1 MPDMPERRQAASPGY
16 SGRTGKDQ
24 LKKLIDMFH
33 PSQKEFEKFVPSLR
47 DGGEEIYKGIEPY
60 LQPAYWRLKNELK
73 VELMN
78 NKCAPYF
85 RRAVYA
91 TAAYNA
97 LPTLDLVA
105 TPNGFGVVSNQNIA
119 PASKERVAAFRESLR
134 QYKSDCKDQCLERYY
149 KQAKD
154 GDTDQADKFG
164 GYIKISPETILRNG
178 VIYSP
183 TVARENGI
191 TMPDGRPVYE
201 EEMHIMRYTI
211 AAADTRIR
219 KLISGKQFDYEMG
232 AGRFGEKL
240 DLMLRRLAA
249 MYVMQADRRAVKDC
263 ENEILD
269 FMEEDTERT
278 TAAQRYQY
286 YHASAQ
292 RELRK
297 NPVRYEN
304 RKEDPTYFF

>member
-1 MPDMPERRQAASPGY
+1 
-16 SGRTGKDQ
+16 
-24 LKKLIDMFH
+24 MFH

-47 DGGEEIYKGIEPY
+47 DGGEEIYKGIKPY
-60 LQPAYWRLKNELK
+60 LQPAYLRLKNELK

-85 RRAVYA
+85 RRSVYA

-105 TPNGFGVVSNQNIA
+105 TPNGFGVVSNNNIA
-119 PASKERVAAFRESLR
+119 PASKERVAALRESLR

-149 KQAKD
+149 QAALE
-154 GDTDQADKFG
+154 GITDQKTKNEDGEFEKIEIPAD
-164 GYIKISPETILRNG
+164 TILRSG
-178 VIYSP
+178 VIYSA

-191 TMPDGRPVYE
+191 TMPDGQPVYE
-201 EEMHIMRYTI
+201 EELRRLEYKL
-211 AAADTRIR
+211 AAADVKIR
-219 KLISGKQFDYEMG
+219 KLISGKQFDNEMCVG
-232 AGRFGEKL
+232 SFGQKL

-249 MYVMQADRRAVKDC
+249 MYVMQADRRAVKDY

-269 FMEEDTERT
+269 FMEEPYDTIP
-278 TAAQRYQY
+278 ASKRYKY
-286 YHASAQ
+286 YHESAQ
-292 RELRK
+292 RKLRL

>member
-1 MPDMPERRQAASPGY
+1 
-16 SGRTGKDQ
+16 
-24 LKKLIDMFH
+24 MFH

-47 DGGEEIYKGIEPY
+47 DGGEEIYNGIKPY
-60 LQPAYWRLKNELK
+60 LQPSYWRLKNELK

-149 KQAKD
+149 QAAQGGK
-154 GDTDQADKFG
+154 TDQKTKNENGEIEKIEIPAD
-164 GYIKISPETILRNG
+164 TILRSG
-178 VIYSP
+178 VIYSA
-183 TVARENGI
+183 TVARDNGI
-191 TMPDGRPVYE
+191 TMPDGQPVYE
-201 EEMHIMRYTI
+201 EELSRLEYKL
-211 AAADTRIR
+211 AAANLKIR
-219 KLISGKQFDYEMG
+219 KLISGRQYKYEMG
-232 AGRFGEKL
+232 AGRFGSEL

-249 MYVMQADRRAVKDC
+249 MYVMQADRRSVKDY

-269 FMEEDTERT
+269 FMEEDPEGT
-278 TAAQRYQY
+278 TAAKRYQY
-286 YHASAQ
+286 YHASVQ

>member
-1 MPDMPERRQAASPGY
+1 
-16 SGRTGKDQ
+16 
-24 LKKLIDMFH
+24 MFH

-149 KQAKD
+149 QAALE
-154 GDTDQADKFG
+154 GITDQKTKNEDGELEKIEIPAD
-164 GYIKISPETILRNG
+164 TILRSG
-178 VIYSP
+178 VIYSA

-191 TMPDGRPVYE
+191 TMPDGQPVYE

-219 KLISGKQFDYEMG
+219 KLIGGKQFDYEMG

-249 MYVMQADRRAVKDC
+249 MYVMNADRRAVKDC

-269 FMEEDTERT
+269 FMEEEINRAPNSERYAFYKT
-278 TAAQRYQY
+278 SVQRD
-286 YHASAQ
+286 
-292 RELRK
+292 LRL
-297 NPVRYEN
+297 NVIRYEN

>member
-1 MPDMPERRQAASPGY
+1 
-16 SGRTGKDQ
+16 
-24 LKKLIDMFH
+24 MFH

-47 DGGEEIYKGIEPY
+47 DGGEEIYKGIKPY

-134 QYKSDCKDQCLERYY
+134 QYKSDCKDQCLERYF
-149 KQAKD
+149 QEAI
-154 GDTDQADKFG
+154 GGTTDQKIK
-164 GYIKISPETILRNG
+164 GYYIEIPSDAILRSG
-178 VIYSP
+178 VIYSA

-191 TMPDGRPVYE
+191 TMPDGQPVYE
-201 EEMHIMRYTI
+201 EEMRRLEYKL
-211 AAADTRIR
+211 AAADVKIR

-232 AGRFGEKL
+232 VGRFGSKL

-249 MYVMQADRRAVKDC
+249 MYVMQADRRTIKDY

-269 FMEEDTERT
+269 FMEEPYNGTP
-278 TAAQRYQY
+278 AAQRFKY

-292 RELRK
+292 RELRQ

>member
-1 MPDMPERRQAASPGY
+1 
-16 SGRTGKDQ
+16 
-24 LKKLIDMFH
+24 MFH

-47 DGGEEIYKGIEPY
+47 DGGEEIYKGIKPY

-119 PASKERVAAFRESLR
+119 PASKERVAALRESLR
-134 QYKSDCKDQCLERYY
+134 QYKSDCKDQCLERYFQEAIEGFVDNKVLV
-149 KQAKD
+149 KQGGEYVPD
-154 GDTDQADKFG
+154 FYQIPGD
-164 GYIKISPETILRNG
+164 TILRSG
-178 VIYSP
+178 VIYSA

-191 TMPDGRPVYE
+191 TMPDGQPVYE
-201 EEMHIMRYTI
+201 EEMRRLEYKLASAEYNIK
-211 AAADTRIR
+211 
-219 KLISGKQFDYEMG
+219 KLISRKQFYNEMSVS
-232 AGRFGEKL
+232 AFGQKL

-249 MYVMQADRRAVKDC
+249 MYVMQADRRAVKDY

-269 FMEEDTERT
+269 FMEEPYNDIPAEI
-278 TAAQRYQY
+278 RYEY

-297 NPVRYEN
+297 KPVRYEN
-304 RKEDPTYFF
+304 RKEAPTYFF

>member
-1 MPDMPERRQAASPGY
+1 
-16 SGRTGKDQ
+16 
-24 LKKLIDMFH
+24 MFH

-47 DGGEEIYKGIEPY
+47 DGGEEIYKGIKPY

-134 QYKSDCKDQCLERYY
+134 QYKSDCKDQCLERYF
-149 KQAKD
+149 QAAQGGK
-154 GDTDQADKFG
+154 TDQKTKNEDGEFENIEIPAD
-164 GYIKISPETILRNG
+164 EILRSG
-178 VIYSP
+178 VIYSA

-191 TMPDGRPVYE
+191 TMPDGQPVYE
-201 EEMHIMRYTI
+201 EELRRLEYKLT
-211 AAADTRIR
+211 AANTRIR
-219 KLISGKQFDYEMG
+219 KLISGRQYRYEMG

-249 MYVMQADRRAVKDC
+249 MYVMQADRRAVKDY

-269 FMEEDTERT
+269 FMEENPEGT
-278 TAAQRYQY
+278 TAAERFKY

-304 RKEDPTYFF
+304 RKEDATYFF

>member
-1 MPDMPERRQAASPGY
+1 
-16 SGRTGKDQ
+16 
-24 LKKLIDMFH
+24 MFH

-47 DGGEEIYKGIEPY
+47 DGGEEIYKGIKPY

-134 QYKSDCKDQCLERYY
+134 QYKSDSKDQCLERYY
-149 KQAKD
+149 QAAISQI
-154 GDTDQADKFG
+154 TDQKTADGQG
-164 GYIKISPETILRNG
+164 GFEYVQISPDAILRSG
-178 VIYSP
+178 VIYSA

-191 TMPDGRPVYE
+191 TMPDGQPVYE
-201 EEMHIMRYTI
+201 EEMRRLEYKL
-211 AAADTRIR
+211 AAADMKIK

-240 DLMLRRLAA
+240 DIMLRRLAA
-249 MYVMQADRRAVKDC
+249 MYVMQADRRAVKDY

-269 FMEEDTERT
+269 FMEEDTEGT
-278 TAAQRYQY
+278 TAAKRYQY
-286 YHASAQ
+286 YHASVQ

>member
-1 MPDMPERRQAASPGY
+1 
-16 SGRTGKDQ
+16 
-24 LKKLIDMFH
+24 MFH

-47 DGGEEIYKGIEPY
+47 DGGEEIYKGIKPY

-149 KQAKD
+149 QAAQA
-154 GDTDQADKFG
+154 GNTDQKVEVKVGVFE
-164 GYIKISPETILRNG
+164 KIEIPGDTILRSG
-178 VIYSP
+178 VIYSA

-191 TMPDGRPVYE
+191 TMPDGQPVYE
-201 EEMHIMRYTI
+201 EELSRLEYKL
-211 AAADTRIR
+211 AAANLKIR
-219 KLISGKQFDYEMG
+219 KLISGRQYKYEMG

-249 MYVMQADRRAVKDC
+249 MYVMQADRRAVKDY

-269 FMEEDTERT
+269 FMEEDPEGT
-278 TAAQRYQY
+278 TAAKRYQY
-286 YHASAQ
+286 YHASVQ

>member
-1 MPDMPERRQAASPGY
+1 
-16 SGRTGKDQ
+16 
-24 LKKLIDMFH
+24 MFH

-47 DGGEEIYKGIEPY
+47 DGGEEIYKGIKPY

-149 KQAKD
+149 QAS
-154 GDTDQADKFG
+154 
-164 GYIKISPETILRNG
+164 IKGLTEHRENDETNSWIVIPEDTILRSG
-178 VIYSP
+178 VIYSA

-191 TMPDGRPVYE
+191 TMPDGQPVYE
-201 EEMHIMRYTI
+201 EEMRRLEYKLASAEYNIK
-211 AAADTRIR
+211 
-219 KLISGKQFDYEMG
+219 KLISRKQFYNEMSVS
-232 AGRFGEKL
+232 AFGQKL

-249 MYVMQADRRAVKDC
+249 MYVMQADRRAVKDY

-269 FMEEDTERT
+269 FMEEPYNDIPAES
-278 TAAQRYQY
+278 RYEY

>member
-1 MPDMPERRQAASPGY
+1 
-16 SGRTGKDQ
+16 
-24 LKKLIDMFH
+24 MFH

-119 PASKERVAAFRESLR
+119 PASKERVAGFRESLR
-134 QYKSDCKDQCLERYY
+134 QYKSDSKDQCLERYY
-149 KQAKD
+149 QAALE
-154 GDTDQADKFG
+154 GLTDQKEHGEDLS
-164 GYIKISPETILRNG
+164 YIRIEPDEILRKG

-191 TMPDGRPVYE
+191 TMPDGQPVYE
-201 EEMHIMRYTI
+201 EEMRRLEYKL
-211 AAADTRIR
+211 AAADVKIR
-219 KLISGKQFDYEMG
+219 KLIGGKQFDYEMG

-249 MYVMQADRRAVKDC
+249 MYVMNADRRTVKDC

-269 FMEEDTERT
+269 FMEEEINREPNSERYAFYKT
-278 TAAQRYQY
+278 SVQRD
-286 YHASAQ
+286 
-292 RELRK
+292 LRL
-297 NPVRYEN
+297 NVIRYEN

>member
-1 MPDMPERRQAASPGY
+1 
-16 SGRTGKDQ
+16 
-24 LKKLIDMFH
+24 MFH

-119 PASKERVAAFRESLR
+119 PASKERVATFRESLR

-149 KQAKD
+149 LAVLEGQ
-154 GDTDQADKFG
+154 TDQKGRSEAGGLEYIEIPAD
-164 GYIKISPETILRNG
+164 TILRSG
-178 VIYSP
+178 VIYSA
-183 TVARENGI
+183 TVARDNGI
-191 TMPDGRPVYE
+191 TMPDGQPVYE
-201 EEMHIMRYTI
+201 EEMRRLEYKL
-211 AAADTRIR
+211 AAADVKIK
-219 KLISGKQFDYEMG
+219 KLICGRQYRYEMG

-249 MYVMQADRRAVKDC
+249 MYVMQADRRAVKDY
-263 ENEILD
+263 ENGILD
-269 FMEEDTERT
+269 FMEEDEGNTP
-278 TAAQRYQY
+278 AAKRYQY

>member
-1 MPDMPERRQAASPGY
+1 
-16 SGRTGKDQ
+16 
-24 LKKLIDMFH
+24 MFH

-47 DGGEEIYKGIEPY
+47 DGGEEIYKGIKPY

-134 QYKSDCKDQCLERYY
+134 QYKSDCKDQCLERYF
-149 KQAKD
+149 QEAK
-154 GDTDQADKFG
+154 GGKTDQKTKNDAGEIEKIEIPAD
-164 GYIKISPETILRNG
+164 TILRSG
-178 VIYSP
+178 VIYSA

-191 TMPDGRPVYE
+191 TMPDWQPVYE
-201 EEMHIMRYTI
+201 EELSRLEYKL
-211 AAADTRIR
+211 AAANLKIR
-219 KLISGKQFDYEMG
+219 KLISGRQYKYEMG
-232 AGRFGEKL
+232 AGRFGDKL

-249 MYVMQADRRAVKDC
+249 MYVMQADRRAVKDY

-269 FMEEDTERT
+269 FMEEDEGETP
-278 TAAQRYQY
+278 AAKRYQY
-286 YHASAQ
+286 YHASVQ

-297 NPVRYEN
+297 KPVRYEN

>member
-1 MPDMPERRQAASPGY
+1 
-16 SGRTGKDQ
+16 
-24 LKKLIDMFH
+24 MFH

-149 KQAKD
+149 QEAQA
-154 GDTDQADKFG
+154 GNTDQKGTNEDGEFN
-164 GYIKISPETILRNG
+164 YIEISPDTILRSG
-178 VIYSP
+178 VIYSA
-183 TVARENGI
+183 TVARDNGI
-191 TMPDGRPVYE
+191 TMPDGQPVYE
-201 EEMHIMRYTI
+201 EEMRRLEYKL
-211 AAADTRIR
+211 AAADVKIK
-219 KLISGKQFDYEMG
+219 KLIGGKQFDYEMG

-249 MYVMQADRRAVKDC
+249 MYVMQADRCAVKNY

-292 RELRK
+292 RKLRL

-304 RKEDPTYFF
+304 RKEDATYFF

>member
-1 MPDMPERRQAASPGY
+1 
-16 SGRTGKDQ
+16 
-24 LKKLIDMFH
+24 MFH

-149 KQAKD
+149 QAAKKGIADQKIDENQGQGEPDFQYVEIPKD
-154 GDTDQADKFG
+154 
-164 GYIKISPETILRNG
+164 TILRSG

-191 TMPDGRPVYE
+191 TMPDGQPVYE
-201 EEMHIMRYTI
+201 EEMRRLEYKL
-211 AAADTRIR
+211 AAADVKIR
-219 KLISGKQFDYEMG
+219 KLISGRQFYEEMSVS
-232 AGRFGEKL
+232 RFGEKL

-249 MYVMQADRRAVKDC
+249 MYVMQADRRAVKDY

-269 FMEEDTERT
+269 FMEEPDKGMP
-278 TAAQRYQY
+278 AAQRYQY

>member
-1 MPDMPERRQAASPGY
+1 
-16 SGRTGKDQ
+16 
-24 LKKLIDMFH
+24 MFH

-149 KQAKD
+149 QA
-154 GDTDQADKFG
+154 A
-164 GYIKISPETILRNG
+164 
-178 VIYSP
+178 
-183 TVARENGI
+183 
-191 TMPDGRPVYE
+191 
-201 EEMHIMRYTI
+201 
-211 AAADTRIR
+211 
-219 KLISGKQFDYEMG
+219 
-232 AGRFGEKL
+232 
-240 DLMLRRLAA
+240 
-249 MYVMQADRRAVKDC
+249 
-263 ENEILD
+263 
-269 FMEEDTERT
+269 
-278 TAAQRYQY
+278 
-286 YHASAQ
+286 
-292 RELRK
+292 
-297 NPVRYEN
+297 
-304 RKEDPTYFF
+304 

>member
-1 MPDMPERRQAASPGY
+1 
-16 SGRTGKDQ
+16 
-24 LKKLIDMFH
+24 MFH

-47 DGGEEIYKGIEPY
+47 DGGEEIYKGIKPY

-149 KQAKD
+149 QAAQ
-154 GDTDQADKFG
+154 GGITDQKGKNEDGEIEKIEIPAD
-164 GYIKISPETILRNG
+164 TILRSG
-178 VIYSP
+178 VIYSA

-191 TMPDGRPVYE
+191 TMPDGQPVYE
-201 EEMHIMRYTI
+201 EELSRLEYKL
-211 AAADTRIR
+211 AAAGVKIR
-219 KLISGKQFDYEMG
+219 KLISGRQYRYEMG

-249 MYVMQADRRAVKDC
+249 MYVMQADRRTVKDY

-269 FMEEDTERT
+269 FMEEDPEGT
-278 TAAQRYQY
+278 TAAKRYQY
-286 YHASAQ
+286 YHASVQ

-297 NPVRYEN
+297 KPVRYEN
-304 RKEDPTYFF
+304 RKEDATYFF

>member
-1 MPDMPERRQAASPGY
+1 
-16 SGRTGKDQ
+16 
-24 LKKLIDMFH
+24 MFH

-149 KQAKD
+149 QAAQE
-154 GDTDQADKFG
+154 GATDQKEIG
-164 GYIKISPETILRNG
+164 GEYYIEIPDDTILRSG
-178 VIYSP
+178 VIYSA

-191 TMPDGRPVYE
+191 TMPDGQPVYE
-201 EEMHIMRYTI
+201 EEMRRLEYKL
-211 AAADTRIR
+211 AAADVKIR
-219 KLISGKQFDYEMG
+219 KLISGKQFYYEMG

-249 MYVMQADRRAVKDC
+249 MYVMQADLRAIKDY

-269 FMEEDTERT
+269 FMEEDPEGT

-286 YHASAQ
+286 YHASVQ

>member
-1 MPDMPERRQAASPGY
+1 
-16 SGRTGKDQ
+16 
-24 LKKLIDMFH
+24 MFH

-149 KQAKD
+149 QAAQD
-154 GDTDQADKFG
+154 GIADQKPLQDIG
-164 GYIKISPETILRNG
+164 GAFIPEVYQIPGDTILRSG
-178 VIYSP
+178 VIYSA

-191 TMPDGRPVYE
+191 TMPDGQPVYE
-201 EEMHIMRYTI
+201 EELRRLEYKL
-211 AAADTRIR
+211 AAADVKIR
-219 KLISGKQFDYEMG
+219 KLISGKQFYYEMG

-249 MYVMQADRRAVKDC
+249 MYVMQADRRTVKDY

-269 FMEEDTERT
+269 FMEEEINSNPDSERY
-278 TAAQRYQY
+278 AY
-286 YHASAQ
+286 YKTSVQ

>member
-1 MPDMPERRQAASPGY
+1 
-16 SGRTGKDQ
+16 
-24 LKKLIDMFH
+24 MFH

-47 DGGEEIYKGIEPY
+47 DGGEEIYKGIKPY

-134 QYKSDCKDQCLERYY
+134 QYKSDCKDQCLERYFQSAQGGIADQG
-149 KQAKD
+149 KKNAD
-154 GDTDQADKFG
+154 GEIEKIEIPAD
-164 GYIKISPETILRNG
+164 EILRSG
-178 VIYSP
+178 VIYSA
-183 TVARENGI
+183 TVARDNGI
-191 TMPDGRPVYE
+191 TMPDGQPVYE
-201 EEMHIMRYTI
+201 EELRRLEYKL
-211 AAADTRIR
+211 AAANLKIR
-219 KLISGKQFDYEMG
+219 KLISGRQYKYEMG

-240 DLMLRRLAA
+240 DLMLRHLAA
-249 MYVMQADRRAVKDC
+249 MYVMQADRRAVKDY

-269 FMEEDTERT
+269 FMEEEINSNPDSERY
-278 TAAQRYQY
+278 AY
-286 YHASAQ
+286 YKTSVQ

>member
-1 MPDMPERRQAASPGY
+1 
-16 SGRTGKDQ
+16 
-24 LKKLIDMFH
+24 
-33 PSQKEFEKFVPSLR
+33 
-47 DGGEEIYKGIEPY
+47 
-60 LQPAYWRLKNELK
+60 
-73 VELMN
+73 MN

-149 KQAKD
+149 QAAQGGIADQKTIQD
-154 GDTDQADKFG
+154 IGGAFIPEVYKIPGD
-164 GYIKISPETILRNG
+164 TILRSH
-178 VIYSP
+178 VIYSA

-191 TMPDGRPVYE
+191 TMPDGQPVYE
-201 EEMHIMRYTI
+201 EELSRLEYKL
-211 AAADTRIR
+211 AAADVKIR
-219 KLISGKQFDYEMG
+219 KLISGKQFYNEMSVS
-232 AGRFGEKL
+232 AFGQKL

-249 MYVMQADRRAVKDC
+249 MYVMQADRRAVKDY

-269 FMEEDTERT
+269 FMEEEIHSDQNSERY
-278 TAAQRYQY
+278 AY
-286 YHASAQ
+286 YKTSAQ

>member
-1 MPDMPERRQAASPGY
+1 
-16 SGRTGKDQ
+16 
-24 LKKLIDMFH
+24 MFH

-47 DGGEEIYKGIEPY
+47 DGGEEIYKGVYPY
-60 LQPAYWRLKNELK
+60 LQPSYWRLKNELK

-105 TPNGFGVVSNQNIA
+105 TPNGFGVVSNNNIA
-119 PASKERVAAFRESLR
+119 PASKERVAALRESLR

-149 KQAKD
+149 QELKEHNSFATNDLLNHSLDNKSSYP
-154 GDTDQADKFG
+154 GESIAHLIFR
-164 GYIKISPETILRNG
+164 SG
-178 VIYSP
+178 VLFSA

-191 TMPDGRPVYE
+191 TMPDGQPVYE
-201 EEMHIMRYTI
+201 EEMRRLEYKL
-211 AAADTRIR
+211 AAADVKIK

-232 AGRFGEKL
+232 ADRFGDKL

-249 MYVMQADRRAVKDC
+249 MYVMQADRRAIKDY

-269 FMEEDTERT
+269 FMEEDAVITET
-278 TAAQRYQY
+278 NKEGCTFVVGDEKYKAAERFKY
-286 YHASAQ
+286 YHASVQ
-292 RELRK
+292 RQLRK

-304 RKEDPTYFF
+304 RKEDATYFF

>member
-1 MPDMPERRQAASPGY
+1 
-16 SGRTGKDQ
+16 
-24 LKKLIDMFH
+24 MFH

-47 DGGEEIYKGIEPY
+47 DGGEEIYNGVKPY

-134 QYKSDCKDQCLERYY
+134 QYKSDCKDQCLERYFQEAIEGFVDNKVLV
-149 KQAKD
+149 KQGGEYVPD
-154 GDTDQADKFG
+154 FYQIPGD
-164 GYIKISPETILRNG
+164 TILRSG
-178 VIYSP
+178 VIYSA

-191 TMPDGRPVYE
+191 TMPDGQPVYE
-201 EEMHIMRYTI
+201 EELSRLEYKL
-211 AAADTRIR
+211 AAANLKIR
-219 KLISGKQFDYEMG
+219 KLISGRQYRYEMG
-232 AGRFGEKL
+232 AGRFGQKL

-249 MYVMQADRRAVKDC
+249 MYVMQADRRAVKDY

-269 FMEEDTERT
+269 FMEEEIKSDPDSERYAFYKT
-278 TAAQRYQY
+278 
-286 YHASAQ
+286 SVQ

>member
-1 MPDMPERRQAASPGY
+1 
-16 SGRTGKDQ
+16 
-24 LKKLIDMFH
+24 MFH

-134 QYKSDCKDQCLERYY
+134 QYKSDCKDQCLERYF
-149 KQAKD
+149 QAAQE
-154 GDTDQADKFG
+154 GITDQKTKNAAG
-164 GYIKISPETILRNG
+164 EIEKIEIPGDTILRSG
-178 VIYSP
+178 VIYSA

-191 TMPDGRPVYE
+191 TMPDGQPVYE
-201 EEMHIMRYTI
+201 EELHRLEYKL
-211 AAADTRIR
+211 AAADVKIK
-219 KLISGKQFDYEMG
+219 KLICGRQYRYEMG

-240 DLMLRRLAA
+240 DLMLRHLAA
-249 MYVMQADRRAVKDC
+249 MYVMQADRRAVKDY

-269 FMEEDTERT
+269 FMEEEIESAPDSERY
-278 TAAQRYQY
+278 AY
-286 YHASAQ
+286 YKTSVQ

>member
-1 MPDMPERRQAASPGY
+1 
-16 SGRTGKDQ
+16 
-24 LKKLIDMFH
+24 MFH

-149 KQAKD
+149 EAALE
-154 GDTDQADKFG
+154 GITDQKTKNEDGEIEKIEIPAD
-164 GYIKISPETILRNG
+164 TILRSG
-178 VIYSP
+178 VIYSA
-183 TVARENGI
+183 TVARDNGI
-191 TMPDGRPVYE
+191 TMPDGQPVYE
-201 EEMHIMRYTI
+201 EELSRLEYKL
-211 AAADTRIR
+211 AAANLKIR
-219 KLISGKQFDYEMG
+219 KLISGRQYKYEMG

-249 MYVMQADRRAVKDC
+249 MYVMQADRRAVKDY

-269 FMEEDTERT
+269 FMEEDPEGT
-278 TAAQRYQY
+278 TAEKRYQY
-286 YHASAQ
+286 YHASVQ

>member
-1 MPDMPERRQAASPGY
+1 
-16 SGRTGKDQ
+16 
-24 LKKLIDMFH
+24 MFH

-47 DGGEEIYKGIEPY
+47 DGGEEIYKGIKPY

-134 QYKSDCKDQCLERYY
+134 QYKSDCKDQCLERYF
-149 KQAKD
+149 QAAQGGK
-154 GDTDQADKFG
+154 TDQKTKNADG
-164 GYIKISPETILRNG
+164 EIEKIEIPADTILRSG
-178 VIYSP
+178 VIYSA

-191 TMPDGRPVYE
+191 TMPDGQPVYE
-201 EEMHIMRYTI
+201 EELRRLEYKL
-211 AAADTRIR
+211 AAADVKIR
-219 KLISGKQFDYEMG
+219 KLISGRQYKYEMG
-232 AGRFGEKL
+232 AGRFGQKL

-249 MYVMQADRRAVKDC
+249 MYVMQADRRAVKDY

-269 FMEEDTERT
+269 FMEEDEGETP
-278 TAAQRYQY
+278 AAKRYQY

>member
-1 MPDMPERRQAASPGY
+1 
-16 SGRTGKDQ
+16 
-24 LKKLIDMFH
+24 MFH

-47 DGGEEIYKGIEPY
+47 DGGEEIYKGIKPY

-134 QYKSDCKDQCLERYY
+134 QYKSDCKDQCLERFFQSAQGGIADQGR
-149 KQAKD
+149 KNAD
-154 GDTDQADKFG
+154 GEIEKIEIPAD
-164 GYIKISPETILRNG
+164 EILRRG
-178 VIYSP
+178 VIYSA

-191 TMPDGRPVYE
+191 TMPDGQPVYE
-201 EEMHIMRYTI
+201 EEMRRLEYKL
-211 AAADTRIR
+211 AAADVKIR
-219 KLISGKQFDYEMG
+219 KLISGRQFYEEMSVS
-232 AGRFGEKL
+232 RFGEKL

-249 MYVMQADRRAVKDC
+249 MYVMQADRRAVKDY

-269 FMEEDTERT
+269 FMEEPDKGMP
-278 TAAQRYQY
+278 AAQRYQY

>member
-1 MPDMPERRQAASPGY
+1 
-16 SGRTGKDQ
+16 
-24 LKKLIDMFH
+24 MFH

-149 KQAKD
+149 QAALE
-154 GDTDQADKFG
+154 GITDQKTKNADG
-164 GYIKISPETILRNG
+164 EIENIEIPADTILRSG
-178 VIYSP
+178 VIYSA
-183 TVARENGI
+183 TVARDNGI
-191 TMPDGRPVYE
+191 TMPDGQPVYE
-201 EEMHIMRYTI
+201 EELSRLEYKL
-211 AAADTRIR
+211 AAANLKIR
-219 KLISGKQFDYEMG
+219 KLISGRQYKYEMG

-249 MYVMQADRRAVKDC
+249 MYVMQADRRAVKDY

-269 FMEEDTERT
+269 FMEEDPEGT
-278 TAAQRYQY
+278 TAKKRYQY
-286 YHASAQ
+286 YHASVQ

-304 RKEDPTYFF
+304 RKEDATYFF

>member
-1 MPDMPERRQAASPGY
+1 
-16 SGRTGKDQ
+16 
-24 LKKLIDMFH
+24 MFH

-47 DGGEEIYKGIEPY
+47 DGGEEIYKGIKPY

-134 QYKSDCKDQCLERYY
+134 QYKSDCKDQCLERYF
-149 KQAKD
+149 QSARD
-154 GDTDQADKFG
+154 GIADQGKKNADG
-164 GYIKISPETILRNG
+164 GIEKIEIPADTILRSG
-178 VIYSP
+178 VIYSA
-183 TVARENGI
+183 TVARDNGI
-191 TMPDGRPVYE
+191 TMPDGQPVYE
-201 EEMHIMRYTI
+201 EELHRLEYKL
-211 AAADTRIR
+211 AAADVKIK
-219 KLISGKQFDYEMG
+219 KLICGRQYRYEMG
-232 AGRFGEKL
+232 AGRFNEKL

-249 MYVMQADRRAVKDC
+249 MYVMQADRRAVKDY

-269 FMEEDTERT
+269 FMEEEINSNPDSERY
-278 TAAQRYQY
+278 AY
-286 YHASAQ
+286 YKTSVQ

>member
-1 MPDMPERRQAASPGY
+1 MV
-16 SGRTGKDQ
+16 
-24 LKKLIDMFH
+24 H

-119 PASKERVAAFRESLR
+119 PASKERVAGFRESLR
-134 QYKSDCKDQCLERYY
+134 QYKSDSKDQCLERYY
-149 KQAKD
+149 QEAI
-154 GDTDQADKFG
+154 GITTDQKGPGGKDYIEIPAD
-164 GYIKISPETILRNG
+164 EILRSG
-178 VIYSP
+178 VIYSA

-191 TMPDGRPVYE
+191 TMPDGHPVYE
-201 EEMHIMRYTI
+201 EELRRLEYKLASAEYNIK
-211 AAADTRIR
+211 
-219 KLISGKQFDYEMG
+219 KLISRKQFYYEMG

-249 MYVMQADRRAVKDC
+249 MYVMQADRRSVKDY

-269 FMEEDTERT
+269 FMEEEINSDPDSERY
-278 TAAQRYQY
+278 AY
-286 YHASAQ
+286 YKTSVQ

-304 RKEDPTYFF
+304 RKEDATYFF

>member
-1 MPDMPERRQAASPGY
+1 M
-16 SGRTGKDQ
+16 
-24 LKKLIDMFH
+24 
-33 PSQKEFEKFVPSLR
+33 PSLR
-47 DGGEEIYKGIEPY
+47 DGGEEIYKGIKPY

-134 QYKSDCKDQCLERYY
+134 QYKSDCKDQCLERYF
-149 KQAKD
+149 QEAK
-154 GDTDQADKFG
+154 GGKTDQKTKNDAGEIEKIGIPAD
-164 GYIKISPETILRNG
+164 TILRSG
-178 VIYSP
+178 VIYSA
-183 TVARENGI
+183 TVARDNGI
-191 TMPDGRPVYE
+191 TMTDGQPVYE
-201 EEMHIMRYTI
+201 EELRRLEYKL
-211 AAADTRIR
+211 AAADVKIR
-219 KLISGKQFDYEMG
+219 KLICGRQYRYEMG

-249 MYVMQADRRAVKDC
+249 MYVMQADRRAVKDY

-269 FMEEDTERT
+269 FMEEEIESDPDSERY
-278 TAAQRYQY
+278 AY
-286 YHASAQ
+286 YKTSAQ

>member
-1 MPDMPERRQAASPGY
+1 
-16 SGRTGKDQ
+16 
-24 LKKLIDMFH
+24 MFH

-149 KQAKD
+149 QEAISQT
-154 GDTDQADKFG
+154 TDQKTADGHG
-164 GYIKISPETILRNG
+164 GFEYIQISPDEILRSG
-178 VIYSP
+178 VIYSA

-201 EEMHIMRYTI
+201 EEMRRLEYKL
-211 AAADTRIR
+211 AAADVKIK

-249 MYVMQADRRAVKDC
+249 MYVMQADRRAVKDY

-269 FMEEDTERT
+269 FMEEDHEGTP
-278 TAAQRYQY
+278 AAQRYQY

-297 NPVRYEN
+297 NPVRYGN
-304 RKEDPTYFF
+304 RKEDATYFF

>member
-1 MPDMPERRQAASPGY
+1 
-16 SGRTGKDQ
+16 
-24 LKKLIDMFH
+24 MFH

-134 QYKSDCKDQCLERYY
+134 QYKSDCKDQCLERYFQSAQGGIADQG
-149 KQAKD
+149 KKNAD
-154 GDTDQADKFG
+154 GGIEKIEIPAD
-164 GYIKISPETILRNG
+164 TILRSG
-178 VIYSP
+178 VIYSA
-183 TVARENGI
+183 TVARDNGI
-191 TMPDGRPVYE
+191 TMPDGQPVYE
-201 EEMHIMRYTI
+201 EELSLLEYKL
-211 AAADTRIR
+211 AAANLKIR

-232 AGRFGEKL
+232 AGRFCTKL
-240 DLMLRRLAA
+240 DIMLRRLAA
-249 MYVMQADRRAVKDC
+249 MYVMQADRRTVKDY

-269 FMEEDTERT
+269 FMEEDEVGTP
-278 TAAQRYQY
+278 AAKRYQY

-304 RKEDPTYFF
+304 RKEDATYFF